1 MAIVQNLLNP
11 VSSIYA
17 GFCCDSLSLVYSLL
31 TQPILMNKNQLLPDC
46 MPQSGAPIEYLS
58 SAKGWV
64 AASFVAV
71 SEKEDSSRCLIRIG
85 DSEALSQVSLR
96 SLRLPQ

>member
-1 MAIVQNLLNP
+1 
-11 VSSIYA
+11 
-17 GFCCDSLSLVYSLL
+17 
-31 TQPILMNKNQLLPDC
+31 MNKNQLSPDC
-46 MPQSGAPIEYLS
+46 LPLSGAAIEYLS

-71 SEKEDSSRCLIRIG
+71 SESEDGSRCLIRIG

>member
-1 MAIVQNLLNP
+1 MF
-11 VSSIYA
+11 A
-17 GFCCDSLSLVYSLL
+17 GTSHWFVHSVKYGNILL
-31 TQPILMNKNQLLPDC
+31 TQTILMNKNQLSPDC
-46 MPQSGAPIEYLS
+46 LPQSGAPIEYLS

-64 AASFVAV
+64 AAAFVAE
-71 SEKEDSSRCLIRIG
+71 SENEDSSRCLIRIG

>member
-1 MAIVQNLLNP
+1 
-11 VSSIYA
+11 
-17 GFCCDSLSLVYSLL
+17 
-31 TQPILMNKNQLLPDC
+31 MNKNQLSPDC
-46 MPQSGAPIEYLS
+46 LPQSGAPIEYLS

-64 AASFVAV
+64 AAFFVAA
-71 SEKEDSSRCLIRIG
+71 SENEDSSRCLIRIG